1 MELSLQK
8 KTFHLFSVRPAA
20 LKLGFMH
27 CLESPTLIALYYLC
41 IADKLREGNS
51 HTRQAFCCCCSRWF
65 YRCIPLERPPPAQ
78 HTR

>member
-41 IADKLREGNS
+41 IADTFREGNS
-51 HTRQAFCCCCSRWF
+51 HTGQAFCCCYSRWF
-65 YRCIPLERPPPAQ
+65 
-78 HTR
+78 